1 MPDNFDSQRFYTI
14 VGRNIEQL
22 RKSKNYTLQSL
33 ADELGVTKKTVHRY
47 ENAEIKVSIDRLIQI
62 AKVLNTTVEQLTE
75 GILIYDE
82 SKKRRA

>member
-14 VGRNIEQL
+14 VGRNIEHL

-62 AKVLNTTVEQLTE
+62 AYVLNTTIEQLTE

-82 SKKRRA
+82 SK